1 MAKGSVRKKGK
12 KWYYRFYVED
22 ASGNLVQKECA
33 GTESKSETEKLL
45 RQAME
50 DYESKKFIAK
60 ADNITLGELLDI
72 WAEEELKVGTLSN
85 GTVENYLG
93 AIRCIKKHPIADR
106 KLKTVTAGHLQ
117 AFLDLLT
124 FGGTYPDGTVKRGIV
139 VFQIKRAANLQ
150 IILAPYKIDVVLQPH
165 YPETLLHITRT
176 KILPCKLIAQEYS
189 VSSYENGSSS
199 SSIWQ
204 A

>member
-1 MAKGSVRKKGK
+1 MNCDDRAACPFCFTHKSTSTIHFIFWQFK
-12 KWYYRFYVED
+12 
-22 ASGNLVQKECA
+22 QKY
-33 GTESKSETEKLL
+33 GYNYEKHTH
-45 RQAME
+45 A
-50 DYESKKFIAK
+50 
-60 ADNITLGELLDI
+60 
-72 WAEEELKVGTLSN
+72 
-85 GTVENYLG
+85 
-93 AIRCIKKHPIADR
+93 
-106 KLKTVTAGHLQ
+106 
-117 AFLDLLT
+117 
-124 FGGTYPDGTVKRGIV
+124 V

-189 VSSYENGSSS
+189 VSSYENGSSF